1 MVWFIENEPQDL
13 LAEARLQ
20 MEKRLTSKRIKNELN
35 SVNETLPN
43 QIRFLKTEECLGFQN
58 TNVFP
63 VLTSTHK
70 IRWKLL
76 NISQRNSTQSSRMRV
91 STLFMLFVATLL
103 VTFSQAASPLE
114 AQVLAAKLPADGA
127 HAKTGTRHWPYVRP

>member
-43 QIRFLKTEECLGFQN
+43 QIRFLKTEECLGF
-58 TNVFP
+58 P
-63 VLTSTHK
+63 
-70 IRWKLL
+70 
-76 NISQRNSTQSSRMRV
+76 NIKCISRV
-91 STLFMLFVATLL
+91 NFD
-103 VTFSQAASPLE
+103 P
-114 AQVLAAKLPADGA
+114 
-127 HAKTGTRHWPYVRP
+127 